1 MALTSN
7 NSVEEYIL
15 ACRKRFAEDD
25 VLHERVIFYQQTKH
39 VDGITNAE
47 RKRIWRR
54 SSSFEWNEADKTL
67 YFIQAA
73 ASRRKVLRNFN
84 DLPIIFNLYHSSP
97 VGGHSGWN
105 ATYEKISKVYYWRN
119 MTQDIQHYVCGY
131 THISTCS
138 QCQKYTPLKIQA
150 PEMRPIKVK
159 EPLELLGVDLIGGAN
174 LGGYCQTRDVSFV
187 HRLMMNFAR
196 PTASRGVSH
205 QRIIR
210 RRTDWRKGPTGH

>member
-1 MALTSN
+1 
-7 NSVEEYIL
+7 
-15 ACRKRFAEDD
+15 
-25 VLHERVIFYQQTKH
+25 
-39 VDGITNAE
+39 
-47 RKRIWRR
+47 
-54 SSSFEWNEADKTL
+54 
-67 YFIQAA
+67 
-73 ASRRKVLRNFN
+73 
-84 DLPIIFNLYHSSP
+84 
-97 VGGHSGWN
+97 
-105 ATYEKISKVYYWRN
+105 
-119 MTQDIQHYVCGY
+119 MTQDIQHY
-131 THISTCS
+131 ISTCS